1 MMAAR
6 MHRARFSWRS
16 GAVLFGILTPIA
28 GHAAPFCVGNEAI
41 TPQCIYYDADSCR
54 KEANRQGGFCS
65 VNPSEVR
72 VSTNIGQYCVM
83 TSQQVSFCIYL
94 DRASCDR
101 AAAEQHGACVSS
113 PGVAPSGAPDPFA
126 ANVGR

>member
-1 MMAAR
+1 MTAAR
-6 MHRARFSWRS
+6 MQQARFSWRS
-16 GAVLFGILTPIA
+16 GAVLLGVLAPIA
-28 GHAAPFCVGNEAI
+28 GHAAPFCVGNVGV
-41 TPQCIYYDADSCR
+41 PPRCIYYDADSCR
-54 KEANRQGGFCS
+54 KEANREGGVCS
-65 VNPSEVR
+65 ANPNEVH

-101 AAAEQHGACVSS
+101 AATEQHGACVSS
-113 PGVAPSGAPDPFA
+113 PGIAPSGAPDPFA